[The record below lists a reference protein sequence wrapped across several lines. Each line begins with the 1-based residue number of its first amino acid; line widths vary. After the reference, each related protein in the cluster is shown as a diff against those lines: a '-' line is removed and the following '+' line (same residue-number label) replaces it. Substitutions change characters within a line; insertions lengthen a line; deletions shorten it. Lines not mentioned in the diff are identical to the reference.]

1 MLMLNDYQKPTFVT
15 VKIDTPPDIENIRRT
30 VVEYVKMIE
39 LKTRNYSGIK
49 IISDNI
55 NFSINI
61 YFSWTLPQL
70 KFQQTACYTVSPYT
84 VSPWLYSDNIKKN
97 LVLDK
102 CCVEIPEVSGSGFQ
116 LTIGS
121 VRHTAHTISN
131 IIMYL
136 LEPDEDSLKNIS
148 GFVQYTL
155 IRTLYDMLLSKK
167 LDMTYHAKLLKSV
180 RNNLTIYDYFENLVN
195 TNNTEELKI
204 FAATLGDPEPFF
216 KWYENEENGI
226 EMIPIIIEYFGKY
239 GNYSENRFEL

>member
-1 MLMLNDYQKPTFVT
+1 MLMLNDPNQKPTFVT
-15 VKIDTPPDIENIRRT
+15 VKIDTPLDIENIRRT

-39 LKTRNYSGIK
+39 LKTCNYSGIK

-61 YFSWTLPQL
+61 YFSWTLRAYSGSS
-70 KFQQTACYTVSPYT
+70 FEQTMCYTI
-84 VSPWLYSDNIKKN
+84 SPWLYSDKIKES
-97 LVLDK
+97 LVLNK
-102 CCVEIPEVSGSGFQ
+102 CCIEIPEVSGGGFQ
-116 LTIGS
+116 LSIGN

-167 LDMTYHAKLLKSV
+167 LDMTYHTKLLKSV
-180 RNNLTIYDYFENLVN
+180 RNNLIIYDYFENLVN
-195 TNNTEELKI
+195 RNNTEGLKI

-239 GNYSENRFEL
+239 GNCSENRFEL